1 MNELRCEDEYTQVD
15 VSELWLD
22 IKRILAVQMKE
33 LIHTIEDAELTER
46 RNGRPPFK
54 HNDRNVA

>member
-1 MNELRCEDEYTQVD
+1 MKELRCEEQYTQVD

-33 LIHTIEDAELTER
+33 LIHTIEDAELSAR
-46 RNGRPPFK
+46 RNGQPPYNHK
-54 HNDRNVA
+54 RNVA